1 MGRPSGGGPPIPER
15 QAMDLLLTTVSLTLA
30 VLLAA
35 GLWHIGRGVRDGF
48 KEHKRN
54 NRNRQL

>member
-1 MGRPSGGGPPIPER
+1 M
-15 QAMDLLLTTVSLTLA
+15 QLLIITFSSTLA

-35 GLWHIGRGVRDGF
+35 GLWHIARGVRDGF

>member
-1 MGRPSGGGPPIPER
+1 
-15 QAMDLLLTTVSLTLA
+15 MDLLLTTVSLTLA

>member
-1 MGRPSGGGPPIPER
+1 M
-15 QAMDLLLTTVSLTLA
+15 QLLIITSLSTLG

-48 KEHKRN
+48 REHKRN
-54 NRNRQL
+54 RQL